1 MDQRGELAASLLISR
16 HAAQDAESRRK
27 SLRGG
32 QNQNLILCFFFVTLC
47 ASVPLREK
55 SF

>member
-1 MDQRGELAASLLISR
+1 MDQRGEFAASLLISR
-16 HAAQDAESRRK
+16 HAAQDAESRRE
-27 SLRGG
+27 SLRDGK
-32 QNQNLILCFFFVTLC
+32 NQNLNYCFCFVTLC